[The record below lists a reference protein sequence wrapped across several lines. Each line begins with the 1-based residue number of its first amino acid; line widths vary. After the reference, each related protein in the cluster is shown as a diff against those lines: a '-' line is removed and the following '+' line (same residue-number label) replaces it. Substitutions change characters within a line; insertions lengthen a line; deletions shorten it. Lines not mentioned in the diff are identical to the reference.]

1 VRLAA
6 LSAAQR
12 QALVHALGRPKLEVL
27 PLGGMDQELAALAPG
42 ATLAVTASPAKGLET
57 SVAVGERLQL
67 AGFAVV
73 VHLAARMVRDR
84 GHLHQLLDRLRDGG
98 IERAFVI
105 GGDAREPGAY
115 PDALSL
121 LRDMADAGHHLR
133 EIGIGAYPQGHPVI
147 PDAVLQAAL
156 AAKVPYA
163 DYMTTQLCFDADAL
177 AGWVAAQ
184 RRAGNVLPV
193 DIGIPGAVEA
203 TRLLRISARIG
214 VADAARFV
222 SKQGSLVARLLRP
235 GGYRPEGL
243 LRDLAPTLADPGAAV
258 RGLHVFTFN
267 QVRATDAWRRRFL
280 ASLGDG

>member
-1 VRLAA
+1 MRLAA